1 MLYNNLK
8 DKKILYI
15 EDDEVVLKNISKLLQ
30 NYFAHI
36 YTAFNGEEGYRKF
49 LDHKV
54 DLLLVDIELPKL
66 NGINLIKK
74 IRKIN
79 SSIPIVVISAYTKTD
94 YLLESVE
101 LKLDKYIVKPF
112 TSRKLHDLL
121 EKLNESFMHKN
132 SFLLTEDVYV
142 NKAQATITTAGTT
155 HPLTLKELEFLEILI
170 AKGNVTYDDIDRIWK
185 DQPPTSY
192 AIRSFIKILRK
203 KLPPKLLK
211 NKQNLGYYIESKY
224 HEN

>member
-1 MLYNNLK
+1 MYNNLK

-36 YTAFNGEEGYRKF
+36 YTAYDGEEGFRKF
-49 LDHKV
+49 LEHKV
-54 DLLLVDIELPKL
+54 DLLVVDIELPKL

-74 IRKIN
+74 IRKHN
-79 SSIPIVVISAYTKTD
+79 STIPIVVISAYTKTD

-112 TSRKLHDLL
+112 TSRKLHELL
-121 EKLNESFMHKN
+121 GKLDESFTQN
-132 SFLLTEDVYV
+132 NIFNLREDVV
-142 NKAQATITTAGTT
+142 VDKVKGTVT
-155 HPLTLKELEFLEILI
+155 SQGKEYTLTMKELEFLELL
-170 AKGNVTYDDIDRIWK
+170 AKKGNVTYGDIDRIWK
-185 DQPPTSY
+185 EQPPTSY

-203 KLPPKLLK
+203 KLPPKFLK
-211 NKQNLGYYIESKY
+211 NKQNLGYYIEQ
-224 HEN
+224 

>member
-1 MLYNNLK
+1 MYSNLK

-36 YTAFNGEEGYRKF
+36 YTAFDGEEGYRKF
-49 LDHKV
+49 IEHKV
-54 DLLLVDIELPKL
+54 DLLVVDIELPKL

-74 IRKIN
+74 IRQLN
-79 SSIPIVVISAYTKTD
+79 STIPIVVISAYTKTD

-112 TSRKLHDLL
+112 TSRKLHELL
-121 EKLNESFMHKN
+121 GKLNESFTQTNLFTLGENIVVDKI
-132 SFLLTEDVYV
+132 
-142 NKAQATITTAGTT
+142 KGTITTDDKERK
-155 HPLTLKELEFLEILI
+155 LTIKELEFLELLAI
-170 AKGNVTYDDIDRIWK
+170 KGYVTYNDIDRIWK

-203 KLPPKLLK
+203 KLPPKFLK
-211 NKQNLGYYIESKY
+211 NKQNLGYYTEQIS
-224 HEN
+224 

>member
-1 MLYNNLK
+1 MYDNLK

-15 EDDEVVLKNISKLLQ
+15 EDDKVVLANISKLLQ

-36 YTAFNGEEGYRKF
+36 YTAFDGEEGYRKF
-49 LDHKV
+49 IEYNV
-54 DLLLVDIELPKL
+54 DLLMVDIELPKL

-74 IRKIN
+74 IRKRN
-79 SSIPIVVISAYTKTD
+79 STIPIVVISAYTKTD

-121 EKLNESFMHKN
+121 GKLNESFIEDNQITLAENIVVDKVKGAIVTDNEEHK
-132 SFLLTEDVYV
+132 LTV
-142 NKAQATITTAGTT
+142 
-155 HPLTLKELEFLEILI
+155 KELEFLELLST
-170 AKGNVTYDDIDRIWK
+170 KGYVTYDDIDRIWK
-185 DQPPTSY
+185 EQPPTSY

-203 KLPPKLLK
+203 KLPPKFLK
-211 NKQNLGYYIESKY
+211 NKQNLGYYIEQK
-224 HEN
+224 

>member
-1 MLYNNLK
+1 MYNSLK

-36 YTAFNGEEGYRKF
+36 YTAFDGEEGFRKF
-49 LDHKV
+49 LEHKV
-54 DLLLVDIELPKL
+54 DLLVVDIELPKL

-74 IRKIN
+74 IRKHN
-79 SSIPIVVISAYTKTD
+79 STIPIVVISAYTKTD

-112 TSRKLHDLL
+112 TSRKLHELL
-121 EKLNESFMHKN
+121 GKLNESFMQN
-132 SFLLTEDVYV
+132 SVFELAENVVVDKVKGTVTSQGKEHTLT
-142 NKAQATITTAGTT
+142 I
-155 HPLTLKELEFLEILI
+155 KELEFLELL
-170 AKGNVTYDDIDRIWK
+170 ASKGNVTYSDIDRIWK
-185 DQPPTSY
+185 EQPPTSY

-203 KLPPKLLK
+203 KLPPKFLK
-211 NKQNLGYYIESKY
+211 NKQNLGYYIEK
-224 HEN
+224 

>member
-1 MLYNNLK
+1 MYNNLK

-36 YTAFNGEEGYRKF
+36 YTAFDGEEGYRKF
-49 LDHKV
+49 IEHKV
-54 DLLLVDIELPKL
+54 DLLVVDIELPKL

-74 IRKIN
+74 IRQLN
-79 SSIPIVVISAYTKTD
+79 STIPIVVISAYTKTD

-112 TSRKLHDLL
+112 TSRKLHELL
-121 EKLNESFMHKN
+121 GKLNESFTQNNLFTLSENIVVDKI
-132 SFLLTEDVYV
+132 
-142 NKAQATITTAGTT
+142 KGTITTGDKE
-155 HPLTLKELEFLEILI
+155 HKLTIKELEFLELL
-170 AKGNVTYDDIDRIWK
+170 ATKGHVTYDDIDRIWK
-185 DQPPTSY
+185 EQPPTSY

-203 KLPPKLLK
+203 KLPPKFLK
-211 NKQNLGYYIESKY
+211 NKQNLGYYIEQK
-224 HEN
+224 